1 MQPGSSPYAR
11 PPAPAKKTPVWIIVL
26 VVVGVG
32 AVLLIGTLGAL
43 AVFGT
48 RRYLAAAKTAEA
60 KSTIGAIARAARA
73 SYERESLEEGQE
85 GAHALCKSAV
95 SVPAAPPM
103 GVRYQPALSGGDFD
117 TGDAQTGWKCLRV
130 AMTQPMYYQYNYHQ
144 GAGYLAPA
152 AGAGPDGFEAAA
164 VGDLDGD
171 GDTSLF
177 ATSGNV
183 TGTTVTLRTTLYTER
198 ENE

>member
-1 MQPGSSPYAR
+1 M
-11 PPAPAKKTPVWIIVL
+11 
-26 VVVGVG
+26 VVGVG

-117 TGDAQTGWKCLRV
+117 TGDAQTGWKRLRF
-130 AMTQPMYYQYNYHQ
+130 AMTCAHVLPVQLPP
-144 GAGYLAPA
+144 GRRLPRLA